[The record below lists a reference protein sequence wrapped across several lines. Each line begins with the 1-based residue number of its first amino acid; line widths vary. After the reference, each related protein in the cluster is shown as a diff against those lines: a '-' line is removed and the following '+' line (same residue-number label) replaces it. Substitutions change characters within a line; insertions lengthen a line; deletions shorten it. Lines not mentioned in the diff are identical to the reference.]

1 MFSLSLA
8 GRQEGN
14 LEDLALALQSVAVSL
29 PSLQEYV
36 DSVEQPG
43 CALKVFGVCTRM
55 FVHVYVCI
63 NPCMCACACVCACVY
78 YIISVCA
85 YKLCVHMCV
94 RSCVWWVC
102 T

>member
-43 CALKVFGVCTRM
+43 CALKVFGVY
-55 FVHVYVCI
+55 VHTHVCVCVCARVCLCM
-63 NPCMCACACVCACVY
+63 CMCA
-78 YIISVCA
+78 
-85 YKLCVHMCV
+85 
-94 RSCVWWVC
+94 
-102 T
+102 